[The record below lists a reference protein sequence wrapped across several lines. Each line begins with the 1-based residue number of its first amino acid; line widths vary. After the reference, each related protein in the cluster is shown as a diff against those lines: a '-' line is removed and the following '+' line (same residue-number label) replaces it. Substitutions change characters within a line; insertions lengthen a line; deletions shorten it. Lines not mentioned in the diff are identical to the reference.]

1 MKICSLSDIHGSF
14 IDIPECDVLCIAGDI
29 VDLNNQRSIDAS
41 RHWWYN
47 RFTNWVN
54 RLPCKKVIITP
65 GNHDF
70 FLEDAYNKGY
80 YSELKQDLS
89 VRTNSK
95 LVILIDEQY
104 TYKGIKFYGCPWIK
118 SITFQSKRWAFED
131 DGIKP
136 GETDPDTGEVNN
148 TNEIISHYNKIPNN
162 IDILITHDNPF
173 KNELLENA
181 AKHKI
186 AHLYGHWH
194 DGEDLQEQGYY
205 NCSMLNDNYN
215 HKKEFTPIT
224 IDIMDKE
231 EAILSYLDSLKGV
244 LSAFYALKGKDSLT
258 MKELEEFLEMQK
270 DFYKQHTQEEDEIP
284 WNTNLNTEEDELI
297 TEDLQ

>member
-70 FLEDAYNKGY
+70 FQKM
-80 YSELKQDLS
+80 
-89 VRTNSK
+89 
-95 LVILIDEQY
+95 LI
-104 TYKGIKFYGCPWIK
+104 I
-118 SITFQSKRWAFED
+118 
-131 DGIKP
+131 
-136 GETDPDTGEVNN
+136 
-148 TNEIISHYNKIPNN
+148 

-173 KNELLENA
+173 NNELLGNV

-186 AHLYGHWH
+186 AHFYGHWH
-194 DGEDLQEQGYY
+194 EGPELRKSGYY
-205 NCSMLNDNYN
+205 NCSLLTDMYNNKNNY
-215 HKKEFTPIT
+215 EPVI
-224 IDIMDKE
+224 IDTE
-231 EAILSYLDSLKGV
+231 EQV
-244 LSAFYALKGKDSLT
+244 V
-258 MKELEEFLEMQK
+258 
-270 DFYKQHTQEEDEIP
+270 EEDDIP
-284 WNTNLNTEEDELI
+284 WETNLNTEENELI

>member
-80 YSELKQDLS
+80 YNELKQDLS
-89 VRTNSK
+89 VRTNGK

-104 TYKGIKFYGCPWIK
+104 TYEGIKFYGCPYIRPISFQK
-118 SITFQSKRWAFED
+118 SRWAFED
-131 DGIKP
+131 KGVNV
-136 GETDPDTGEVNN
+136 GEIDPDTGEEN
-148 TNEIISHYNKIPNN
+148 TSDEVITHYNKIPND
-162 IDILITHDNPF
+162 IDILITHDSPF
-173 KNELLENA
+173 KNKLLGNV

-186 AHLYGHWH
+186 AHFYGHWH
-194 DGEDLQEQGYY
+194 EGPELRKSGYY
-205 NCSMLNDNYN
+205 NCSLLTDMYNNKDNY
-215 HKKEFTPIT
+215 EPII
-224 IDIMDKE
+224 IDTE
-231 EAILSYLDSLKGV
+231 EQVI
-244 LSAFYALKGKDSLT
+244 
-258 MKELEEFLEMQK
+258 
-270 DFYKQHTQEEDEIP
+270 EEDDIP
-284 WNTNLNTEEDELI
+284 WETNLNTEENELI